1 MRAVL
6 VRHWKPFHELEIE
19 NLPDPE
25 PGPKQLRIRVQATGV
40 SFATSLV
47 VEGRY
52 QRKPPR
58 PFTPGTEVAGIV
70 EAVGTEVTR
79 FRPGDR
85 VMAALDWGGLA
96 EKALAFEVNSFA
108 IPDGV
113 SFARAVPVINSYATA
128 GAALLWPHL
137 LRLAAGET
145 LLVHG
150 AAGAVG
156 LAGVEIGKAL
166 GARVVATA
174 GSDEKVALTL
184 AHGADHAI
192 NYRDRDFRE
201 AVLGLT
207 GGKGVDAVLDPVG
220 GDVFDQSLRCMA
232 PEGRIAPVGF
242 AAGRI
247 PQIPANILLVKNLS
261 VVGLNLGYYYG
272 WSPYDAR
279 YDFEDRVRELIGRL
293 FDWLAAG
300 RLDPVVEDV
309 LPLDGFR
316 DAMAL
321 VLGRRSKGKV
331 VLAMNE
337 EAVARG
343 L

>member
-6 VRHWKPFHELEIE
+6 VREWTPFHELEIE
-19 NLPDPE
+19 ELPDPE

-47 VEGRY
+47 VEGKY

-70 EAVGTEVTR
+70 EAVGAEVTR
-79 FRPGDR
+79 FQAGDR

-96 EKALAFEVNSFA
+96 EKALALEVNTFA
-108 IPDGV
+108 VPEGV
-113 SFARAVPVINSYATA
+113 AFTRAVPLINSYATS

-156 LAGVEIGKAL
+156 LAGVEIGKAM
-166 GARVVATA
+166 GATVIATA
-174 GSDEKVALTL
+174 GGNEKVALTL
-184 AHGADHAI
+184 KHGADHGI
-192 NYRDRDFRE
+192 NYRDTAFRD
-201 AVLGLT
+201 AVLDLT
-207 GGKGVDAVLDPVG
+207 GGRGVDAVLDPVG
-220 GDVFDQSLRCMA
+220 GDVFDQSLRCIA

-247 PQIPANILLVKNLS
+247 PQIPANILLVKNIT

-279 YDFEDRVRELIGRL
+279 YDYEERMRGLMDRLLG
-293 FDWLAAG
+293 WLGAG
-300 RLDPVVEDV
+300 RLDPVVSDV

-321 VLGRRSKGKV
+321 VLGRKSTGKV

-337 EAVARG
+337 EAAGRG